1 MNDILILICTLCPVY
16 ILPTCPSVRHSVR
29 PFFQDWLIFNNSF
42 NKLTEVTELIFGE
55 SFLLSPKRC
64 KWGIFWPKISIFEL
78 FSISLSIR
86 FFLNYV
92 SWQVLKVVGIDC
104 VGFLRTTS
112 IMFLMRLI
120 GHFWLQNQHLKFSL
134 NLFIRFF
141 WNCS

>member
-1 MNDILILICTLCPVY
+1 MSCLYFTYLSVR
-16 ILPTCPSVRHSVR
+16 PSVRHSVA
-29 PFFQDWLIFNNSF
+29 PFFQDWLIFCMNLCF
-42 NKLTEVTELIFGE
+42 NKLIEVTELIFGE